1 MVQKMKTQK
10 SNQEGTHFLPRWQ
23 YFQAIVFQMKI
34 LQTRQSSILLI
45 AKGKP
50 GLQCV
55 LKEKVGNG
63 NPNYALKKPKPYV
76 SLCR

>member
-1 MVQKMKTQK
+1 MK
-10 SNQEGTHFLPRWQ
+10 L
-23 YFQAIVFQMKI
+23 

-76 SLCR
+76 SLCRWQIKEEMPQQRVITALYMCLHKHI